1 MREKGA
7 ACSEAAERVYFELLK
22 VKKGEVITYAD
33 LARAAGIP
41 GAQRAVGTMM
51 AANPWPG
58 IVPCHRVVRA
68 DGSVGRYAYGHG
80 IKEKMLES
88 EGVAIRGGKIVG
100 FEKIRRRGR
109 GARTRTR
116 TRPRR

>member
-1 MREKGA
+1 MTGTKRTPSA
-7 ACSEAAERVYFELLK
+7 RERVYNELLK

-51 AANPWPG
+51 ANNPWPG

-68 DGSVGRYAYGHG
+68 DGRIGGYAHG
-80 IKEKMLES
+80 SHIKESMLEK
-88 EGVAIRGGKIVG
+88 EGVRIRGGKIVD
-100 FEKIRRRGR
+100 FERIRLG
-109 GARTRTR
+109 GGLGNECT
-116 TRPRR
+116 